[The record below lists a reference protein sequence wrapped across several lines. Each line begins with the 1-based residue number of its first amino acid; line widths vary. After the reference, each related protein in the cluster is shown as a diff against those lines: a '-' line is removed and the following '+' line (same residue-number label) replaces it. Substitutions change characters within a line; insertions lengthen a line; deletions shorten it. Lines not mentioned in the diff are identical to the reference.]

1 MGNSREHGSP
11 ENVLLDLLDSNRSLF
26 VDNYLNFPLDL
37 SNAIFIATAN
47 SLEPL
52 SPFLKD
58 RMDIGPMPRPTK

>member
-1 MGNSREHGSP
+1 M
-11 ENVLLDLLDSNRSLF
+11 LDLLDSNCSLF

-58 RMDIGPMPRPTK
+58 RMDIGPMPHPTK